1 MALLRFAATVGGYT
15 MASRVLGFLRD
26 MAIAAAV
33 GAGPVADAFFV
44 AFKLP
49 NFFRR
54 LFAEGAFN
62 AAFVPIYSRLI
73 EREGG
78 EAARR
83 FAEAAMSALLT
94 TLLIFTLLFELGM
107 PWFMHVLAPG
117 FADDPAKFDLA
128 VDLTRITFPY
138 LLFISLVSLLGGVL
152 NSLHRFAA
160 VAAAPILMNLA
171 VLAGLFALKPFTPTA
186 GHALAWG
193 VAAAGLAQ
201 FLWLIAACRR
211 AGLELRLPRP
221 RLSPNVKELLRL
233 MLPAALGAGV
243 VQVNLV
249 VDVILASLLPD
260 GSVSYL
266 FYADRLNQ
274 LPVGVVGIAIGTAL
288 LPVMSRQLAAGDEAG
303 AMASVNRSLEIILL
317 LTLPAAVA
325 FVVAPFELV
334 GVLFER
340 GAFGPKETAAT
351 ALALVAFSLGLPA
364 YVMNKALTPPYY
376 ARRDTRTPVVY
387 GVVSMLANIA
397 FNLVAM
403 HYLAHVGLALGTAL
417 AAWLNAAML
426 GWTLRRRGWLRFDA
440 RLISRTSR
448 TIGASGLLAAALWG
462 GLEALEPWFA
472 QRGAAR
478 LAALALLV
486 GGALLVYGAAAL
498 ALRAVEPAELKTLAR
513 RARR

>member
-1 MALLRFAATVGGYT
+1 MALLRFAATIGGYT

-26 MAIAAAV
+26 MAIAAVV

-62 AAFVPIYSRLI
+62 AAFVPLYSRMV
-73 EREGG
+73 EREGEG
-78 EAARR
+78 AARR

-94 TLLIFTLLFELGM
+94 TLLVFTLLFEFGM
-107 PWFMHVLAPG
+107 PWFMHALAPG
-117 FADDPAKFDLA
+117 FADDPAKFQLSIE
-128 VDLTRITFPY
+128 LTRITFPY

-171 VLAGLFALKPFTPTA
+171 MLAGLFALKPFTPTA

-193 VAAAGLAQ
+193 VAAAGLVQ

-211 AGLELRLPRP
+211 VGVELRLPRP
-221 RLSPNVKELLRL
+221 RLSPKVKELLWL

-303 AMASVNRSLEIILL
+303 AMASVNRSIEMVLL
-317 LTLPAAVA
+317 LTLPATVA

-334 GVLFER
+334 GALFQR
-340 GAFGPKETAAT
+340 GAFGPKETQAT
-351 ALALVAFSLGLPA
+351 ALALVAFALGLPA

-376 ARRDTRTPVVY
+376 ARHDTRTPVVY

-403 HYLAHVGLALGTAL
+403 QYLAHVGLALGTAFS
-417 AAWLNAAML
+417 AWLNNGML
-426 GWTLRRRGWLRFDA
+426 WFTLRKRGWLRPDA
-440 RLISRTSR
+440 RLVARTAR
-448 TIGASGLLAAALWG
+448 IIAASGLLALAVWG
-462 GLEALEPWFA
+462 GTVALAPWFSQA
-472 QRGAAR
+472 GPTRWAA
-478 LAALALLV
+478 LAALVA
-486 GGALLVYGAAAL
+486 GALIVYAVAAL
-498 ALRAVEPAELKTLAR
+498 ALRAVEPGELRALAR
-513 RARR
+513 RGRR

>member
-1 MALLRFAATVGGYT
+1 MSLLRFAATVGGYT
-15 MASRVLGFLRD
+15 LASRLLGFLRD

-62 AAFVPIYSRLI
+62 AAFVPLYSKLV
-73 EREGG
+73 EREGEG
-78 EAARR
+78 AARR

-117 FADDPAKFDLA
+117 FADDPPKFALA
-128 VDLTRITFPY
+128 IELTRITFPY
-138 LLFISLVSLLGGVL
+138 LLFISLVSLLGGML

-171 VLAGLFALKPFTPTA
+171 MLAGLFALKPFTPTA

-201 FLWLIAACRR
+201 FLWLVVACRR
-211 AGLELRLPRP
+211 AGVELRLPRP
-221 RLSPNVKELLRL
+221 RLTPKVRELLRL

-303 AMASVNRSLEIILL
+303 AMASVNRSLEMILL
-317 LTLPAAVA
+317 LTLPATVA

-340 GAFGPKETAAT
+340 GAFGPKETQAT

-376 ARRDTRTPVVY
+376 ARHDTRTPVIY

-403 HYLAHVGLALGTAL
+403 HYLAHVGLALGTAF
-417 AAWLNAAML
+417 AAWLNNGML
-426 GWTLRRRGWLRFDA
+426 WWTLRRRGWLRLDA
-440 RLISRTSR
+440 RLVSRTVR
-448 TIGASGLLAAALWG
+448 IVAASGLLAVALWG

-472 QRGAAR
+472 ARGPSR

-486 GGALLVYGAAAL
+486 GGALAVYGAAAL
-498 ALRAVEPAELKTLAR
+498 VLRAVEPAELKALAR
-513 RARR
+513 RAPR